1 MFVLLIILF
10 DNLNIHSLH
19 RSSNHLTIS
28 HFQMSHHR
36 ESCIAYFISLTHCQR
51 ENAIELL
58 EKTKWKLDESLNLF
72 FEHDYN
78 HEKYDI
84 HSKRIDAP
92 YQEYENKT
100 NARAFDLVP
109 LLSRS
114 LPKTIIIPT
123 MIEFQ
128 R

>member
-1 MFVLLIILF
+1 M
-10 DNLNIHSLH
+10 
-19 RSSNHLTIS
+19 SNN
-28 HFQMSHHR
+28 R
-36 ESCIAYFISLTHCQR
+36 ECSIAYFISLTHCSR
-51 ENAIELL
+51 DNAIEYL
-58 EKTKWKLDESLNLF
+58 EKTKWKLDLSLNLF
-72 FEHDYN
+72 FENNNNN
-78 HEKYDI
+78 HVEKSDI
-84 HSKRIDAP
+84 RSKRIDAP
-92 YQEYENKT
+92 SYQEYENKT